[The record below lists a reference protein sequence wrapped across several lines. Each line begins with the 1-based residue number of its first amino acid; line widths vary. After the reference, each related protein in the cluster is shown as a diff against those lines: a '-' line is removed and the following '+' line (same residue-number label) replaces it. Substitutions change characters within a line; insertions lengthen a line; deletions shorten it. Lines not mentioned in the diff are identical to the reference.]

1 MYTWTEELE
10 VGIETIDSQ
19 HREMFRA
26 FNSLLREP
34 GRPDSVVPGEI
45 PWMIGFLEDYVVNH
59 FGMEELYMRRY
70 NYPGYAEHKNEH
82 NRFIDKFYDLRDEID
97 AEGISPAAAEKIA
110 VAVGEWLRAH
120 IGSTDREL
128 GKFLKEKNRGK
139 G

>member
-26 FNSLLREP
+26 FNALLGDPE
-34 GRPDSVVPGEI
+34 RPDSAIPGEV

-70 NYPGYAEHKNEH
+70 NYPGYAEHKAEH
-82 NRFIDKFYDLRDEID
+82 SRFISMFYDLRDEVD
-97 AEGISPAAAEKIA
+97 AEGITPAAAQRIA
-110 VAVGEWLRAH
+110 AAVGDWLVGH
-120 IGSTDREL
+120 IGVTDREL
-128 GKFLKEKNRGK
+128 GKFLKEKNRK
-139 G
+139 